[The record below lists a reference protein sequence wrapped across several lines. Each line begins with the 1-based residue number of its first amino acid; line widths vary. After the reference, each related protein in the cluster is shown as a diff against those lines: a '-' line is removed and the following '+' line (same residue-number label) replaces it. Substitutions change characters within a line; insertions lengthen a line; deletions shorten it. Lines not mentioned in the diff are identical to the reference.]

1 MKLLLVED
9 DHLVANSLVLALQ
22 GSGYAI
28 DHVGDGYCAQLSAAT
43 DTYDLII
50 LDLGLPDMDGLE
62 CLRNMR
68 KRSIKI
74 PILILTARDAPEQRI
89 EGLDAGA
96 NDYVT
101 KPFHLGELEARIRA
115 LLRLAHNNEVVVEA
129 GELKWNTKTRVLC
142 RGEQVIELS
151 AKEHAVLEVLL
162 HNLNALVTKQRLS
175 SLLAGYDTPASH
187 NAIDIII
194 HRLRK
199 RLEPYGLRLH
209 TVRGLGFRVER

>member
-22 GSGYAI
+22 GSGYVI
-28 DHVGDGYCAQLSAAT
+28 DHAGDAYEAQMSVST
-43 DTYDLII
+43 DSYDLII
-50 LDLGLPDMDGLE
+50 LDLGLPDIDGLE

-68 KRSIKI
+68 KRSIKV
-74 PILILTARDAPEQRI
+74 PVLILTARDAPDQRI

-115 LLRLAHNNEVVVEA
+115 LLRLAHNNEMVVET
-129 GELKWNTKTRVLC
+129 GELRWNTKTRILC
-142 RGEQVIELS
+142 RDQEIIELS
-151 AKEHAVLEVLL
+151 AREHAVLEVLL
-162 HNLNALVTKQRLS
+162 QNLDALVTKQQLS
-175 SLLAGYDTPASH
+175 SLLAGYDSPMSH

-199 RLEPYGLRLH
+199 RLEPYGLKLH

>member
-9 DHLVANSLVLALQ
+9 DHLVAKSLVLALQ

-28 DHVGDGYCAQLSAAT
+28 DHVGDGYLAQLSTAT
-43 DTYDLII
+43 DAYDLII

-62 CLRNMR
+62 CLRSLR
-68 KRSIKI
+68 KREIKL

-89 EGLDAGA
+89 EGLDSGA

-129 GELKWNTKTRVLC
+129 GELKWNTKTRVLH
-142 RGEQVIELS
+142 RGEEVIDLS

-162 HNLNALVTKQRLS
+162 QNLNALVTKQRLS
-175 SLLAGYDTPASH
+175 SLLSSDDAPASH
-187 NAIDIII
+187 NSIDIII

>member
-9 DHLVANSLVLALQ
+9 DPLVANSLMLALG

-28 DHVGDGYCAQLSAAT
+28 DHVSDGGQAQISIAT
-43 DTYDLII
+43 ETYDLII

-62 CLRNMR
+62 CLRTIR
-68 KRSIKI
+68 KRIIKV
-74 PILILTARDAPEQRI
+74 PVLILTARDAPKERI

-96 NDYVT
+96 SDYVT

-115 LLRLAHNNEVVVEA
+115 LQRLALGCDIVVET
-129 GELKWNTKTRVLC
+129 GELKWNTKTRTLC
-142 RGEQVIELS
+142 RGDEVVELS
-151 AKEHAVLEVLL
+151 AKEHACLEVLL
-162 HNLNALVTKQRLS
+162 QNLNTLVTKQRLS
-175 SLLAGYDTPASH
+175 SILSGDDAPVSF

-199 RLEPYGLRLH
+199 RLEPYGVRVQ
-209 TVRGLGFRVER
+209 TVRGLGFRVEQ